1 MNTLDITE
9 VAKNMVKT
17 LQRGGT
23 QLTEIKKVVVS
34 VTLTD
39 GTKIEKTVDGSN
51 VFMLQEEKKV

>member
-1 MNTLDITE
+1 MNELNITD
-9 VAKNMVKT
+9 VAKNMIHT
-17 LQRGGT
+17 LQEGGT

-51 VFMLQEEKKV
+51 VFMLQGEKV